1 MPKQSKRSKA
11 FSAARKTFKAASAL
25 LIVGHLFDSDVA
37 VDVDDP
43 DPITLSFLR
52 ASHRLNCIKQTRYFA
67 PRGTYRKSTLQ
78 GIFDDDLRVSE
89 DGTHWLS
96 DNEFKRKYRV
106 SREVLDK
113 ITAIIESNDVF
124 KKGKRGRSQM
134 PVKHQLM
141 VLLQFLGKEGE
152 SNDSQRNVFKYSYGH
167 MENCRNRVV
176 KALNDIRNDYIN
188 WPDAEERKEIAKR
201 IEHEFFLPNCVSIM
215 DGTLLPLG
223 MAPSSDD
230 SADYHGRKFLYSLTV
245 LVINDDKR

>member
-67 PRGTYRKSTLQ
+67 PRGTYRKSTLH
-78 GIFDDDLRVSE
+78 
-89 DGTHWLS
+89 GTHWLS
-96 DNEFKRKYRV
+96 DDEFKRKYRV

-113 ITAIIESNDVF
+113 ITAIIESIDAF

-152 SNDSQRNVFKYSYGH
+152 SNDSQRNVFKYSYELWSYG
-167 MENCRNRVV
+167 
-176 KALNDIRNDYIN
+176 KL
-188 WPDAEERKEIAKR
+188 
-201 IEHEFFLPNCVSIM
+201 S
-215 DGTLLPLG
+215 
-223 MAPSSDD
+223 
-230 SADYHGRKFLYSLTV
+230 
-245 LVINDDKR
+245 